1 MLITMIACHSSQS
14 AIASLVPSEKYC
26 TLLGS
31 WKAYPKLQATQS
43 PSFFSQ
49 FRTLDMVCNG
59 RLPILNMLC
68 HLAAGGAEDE
78 AMFDPTAAEGR
89 GL

>member
-1 MLITMIACHSSQS
+1 MLITMIVCHSSQS

-43 PSFFSQ
+43 PSLFS
-49 FRTLDMVCNG
+49 
-59 RLPILNMLC
+59 
-68 HLAAGGAEDE
+68 
-78 AMFDPTAAEGR
+78 
-89 GL
+89 